1 MKKPYIIINCAMSAD
16 GKIALPNKKQ
26 IRLSSKE
33 DIKRMYQLR
42 NNCDAVL
49 VGIGTVISDDPKLT
63 VKNKYV
69 KNAKNP
75 IRIVIDSKCRIP
87 LNSHVLDN
95 TSKTYIATTQKC
107 NRKFGLNI
115 EILKCK
121 KNQDGMIDLNDL
133 LHQLKNLGINKL
145 MVEGGSSVIW
155 SFLKLGF
162 FNDIFVYLAP
172 FIIGGKVTP
181 TMADGLGINDEK
193 SKILL
198 DIVNIKKLGEGLLI
212 HYQPKK

>member
-1 MKKPYIIINCAMSAD
+1 MKRPYVIINCAMSAD
-16 GKIALPNKKQ
+16 GKIALPNRKQ

-69 KNAKNP
+69 KNVKNP
-75 IRIVIDSKCRIP
+75 IRIILDSKCRIP
-87 LNSHVLDN
+87 LNSLVLDN
-95 TSKTYIATTQKC
+95 SSKTYIATSQKC
-107 NRKFGLNI
+107 VRKFGLNI
-115 EILKCK
+115 EILYCK
-121 KNQDGMIDLNDL
+121 KNQDGKIDLNDL
-133 LHQLKNLGINKL
+133 LFKLKNLGIKKL
-145 MVEGGSSVIW
+145 LVEGGSSVIW
-155 SFLKLGF
+155 SFLNLGF
-162 FNDIFVYLAP
+162 FDDLFVYLAP
-172 FIIGGKVTP
+172 FIIGGKLTP

-198 DIVNIKKLGEGLLI
+198 DIVDIKKLGEGLLI
-212 HYQPKK
+212 HYQSKK

>member
-1 MKKPYIIINCAMSAD
+1 MKRPYIIINCAMSAD
-16 GKIALPNKKQ
+16 GKIALPNRKQ

-69 KNAKNP
+69 KNVKNP
-75 IRIVIDSKCRIP
+75 IRIILDSKCRIP
-87 LNSHVLDN
+87 LNSLVLDN
-95 TSKTYIATTQKC
+95 SSKTYIVTSQKC
-107 NRKFGLNI
+107 IRKFGLNI
-115 EILKCK
+115 EILQCK
-121 KNQDGMIDLNDL
+121 KNQDGKIDLNDL
-133 LHQLKNLGINKL
+133 LFKLKNLGINKL

-155 SFLKLGF
+155 SFLNLGF
-162 FNDIFVYLAP
+162 FDDLFVYLAP
-172 FIIGGKVTP
+172 FIIGGELTP

-198 DIVNIKKLGEGLLI
+198 DVVDIKKLGEGLLI
-212 HYQPKK
+212 HYQSKK